1 VNLPPHETSNP
12 KPSTM
17 KALPLLLA
25 AALLGVSPAAMSD
38 DELVKADAF
47 LKIFDIPDQEL
58 DRLIS
63 IEAPP
68 KVAIRIHFATDSAV
82 IEGQRNLSQLDELG
96 KALSSPAMRSRVFS
110 IEGHTD
116 KRGEAAYNLRLSQQR
131 SQAVATYLVEKHGV
145 DGNQLQ
151 PNGQGEYFLIDD
163 GDSDEAH
170 AKNRRVE
177 ILLNGRTE

>member
-1 VNLPPHETSNP
+1 
-12 KPSTM
+12 M
-17 KALPLLLA
+17 KTRRFLLLA
-25 AALLGVSPAAMSD
+25 AALLCLPQAAMAD
-38 DELVKADAF
+38 DPVIKADAF
-47 LKIFDIPDQEL
+47 LKVFDVPDQEL

-68 KVAIRIHFATDSAV
+68 KVAIRIHFATDSAA
-82 IEGQRNLSQLDELG
+82 IQGKHNIAQLDELG
-96 KALSSPAMRSRVFS
+96 KALSSPAMRGRVFS

-131 SQAVATYLVEKHGV
+131 SQAVVDYLVRKHSV
-145 DGNQLQ
+145 DQKQLQ
-151 PNGQGEYFLIDD
+151 ANGQGEYFLLDQ

-177 ILLNGRTE
+177 ILLNGKTE